1 MSIVSTHNE
10 WDPLE
15 EVVIGTM
22 RNAQIPRVGAD
33 LFAVEFSNF
42 GEPANVPSGPYPQEV
57 VETTEA
63 ELDVLAKSLEELGV
77 KVRRPQPRDTAATF
91 GTTDWESD
99 GFYDYCPRDV
109 LLTVG
114 ESIIETP
121 MVLRSRFL
129 EPNAYRSMLQEFLL
143 SGSRWYSAPKPRL
156 LDEFY
161 VAGRPAGERL
171 LNCEPAFDAA
181 NVLKMGTDILYLV
194 SDSGNELGLKW
205 LETMLGPEYTVHPC
219 RNMYAS
225 THIDSTIVPVRPGLV
240 ILNPERVTE
249 DNMPE
254 FMRSWDHIWA
264 PELVDTGYVSEQPYS
279 STWIGMNLLTV
290 APGTVIVDD
299 RQPEFIKLLESHGVE
314 TIPLRLTHSRTL
326 GGSFHCVSLDIRR
339 TGSLETYR

>member
-1 MSIVSTHNE
+1 MSIVQTHNE

-22 RNAQIPRVGAD
+22 RGAQIPRVGTD
-33 LFAVEFSNF
+33 LFAVEFSSY
-42 GEPANVPSGPYPQEV
+42 GAPDLVPSGPYSDEV

-63 ELDVLAKSLEELGV
+63 ELDALCETLRGLGV
-77 KVRRPQPRDTAATF
+77 TVRRPEPRDTSATF
-91 GTTDWESD
+91 GTTDWTSD

-109 LLTVG
+109 LLTIGTSV
-114 ESIIETP
+114 IETP

-129 EPNAYRSMLQEFLL
+129 EPVAYRGMLQEFLL

-161 VAGRPAGERL
+161 DARHPAGQRL
-171 LNCEPAFDAA
+171 LDREPAFDAA
-181 NVLKMGTDILYLV
+181 NVLKLGTDVLYLV
-194 SDSGNELGLKW
+194 SDSGNELGRQW

-219 RNMYAS
+219 RDMYAS

-240 ILNPERVTE
+240 LLNPERVTE

-254 FMRSWDHIWA
+254 FLRSWDHVWV
-264 PELVDTGYVSEQPYS
+264 PPLVDTGYVSEQPYA

-290 APGTVIVDD
+290 APGRVIVDD
-299 RQPEFIKLLESHGVE
+299 RQSEFIQLLEQHGVE
-314 TIPLRLTHSRTL
+314 TIPQRLTHSRTL
-326 GGSFHCVSLDIRR
+326 GGSFHCVSLDVRR